1 MKCDSCKF
9 RCGQGPT
16 LDYPHPTEW
25 CGKGHWD
32 VPAVEDCPQI
42 DDPDR
47 DPWVDCDDFDSP
59 SACERSTE
67 YAD

>member
-1 MKCDSCKF
+1 MKCDNCIN

-25 CGKGHWD
+25 CSKGHWD
-32 VPAVEDCPQI
+32 CGPPIEDCPEI

-59 SACERSTE
+59 LVLIDSR
-67 YAD
+67 